1 MKLVKIMNYYQQD
14 CYGFALN
21 QHKQLVSIDQAVQLR
36 KDGHQTSYYCP
47 NTSCNG
53 ELTTVMGNVR
63 RNHFRHKTSHTVGCS
78 AESVEHHLAKTI
90 IENAINQQT
99 KISLFF
105 HCAMCNK
112 QKYDWPLPS
121 KINRAQKEYLYPN
134 TLYRGDVAAFEADD
148 HKPTVMFEVYYSHR
162 VDSIKQAGISRWV
175 EVSANQIIKS
185 FKDNPTHYQWD
196 VISAS
201 SSKKPLLCAD
211 CKSAF
216 DSFISQN
223 SRQQH
228 LPRHFKKISDIYKLY
243 NLLVSESVVSTII
256 EDMMYWSRQLA
267 NISTNSSTLAG
278 EQLKTDNNQLI
289 NTLYKLLRSP
299 ASNFFLTQSDEADFI
314 LSALVDQIDNK
325 SKAKIWKN
333 VFVGKLAV
341 GKWQLKLVMLFITPT
356 RAPNKTHFTDLTN
369 QIIYND
375 EAKKNNNSLAQI
387 ALFKSQG
394 KSLDKSHLVDAV
406 LQAFKDNYLLRFFLE
421 NPEFFNIDLLSATHD
436 YGFNQP
442 HFRSKSYYLKLIEI
456 APKIQNSELTL
467 NWLNDRLNP
476 HS

>member
-1 MKLVKIMNYYQQD
+1 MKLVKIMNYNQQD

-21 QHKQLVSIDQAVQLR
+21 QTKQLVSIDHAVQLR

-105 HCAMCNK
+105 HCAMCNI

-148 HKPTVMFEVYYSHR
+148 HKPTFMFEVYYSHR
-162 VDSIKQAGISRWV
+162 VDSIKQAGISRWI

-216 DSFISQN
+216 DSLLSQS

-228 LPRHFKKISDIYKLY
+228 LPRHFKKISNIYQLY
-243 NLLVSESVVSTII
+243 NLLISESVTSVII

-267 NISTNSSTLAG
+267 NISTNSSTTVG
-278 EQLKTDNNQLI
+278 EQFKTHNNQLI

-299 ASNFFLTQSDEADFI
+299 VSNFFLTQSDEAYFI
-314 LSALVDQIDNK
+314 LSVLVENINPKARAL
-325 SKAKIWKN
+325 IWKN
-333 VFVGKLAV
+333 VFFDKIDTAEWRFKIIKIFVPSIPFASKNP
-341 GKWQLKLVMLFITPT
+341 IS
-356 RAPNKTHFTDLTN
+356 DLTIQLSYN
-369 QIIYND
+369 QEVKSINVSLEQIAQAKAENKAIDRKQII
-375 EAKKNNNSLAQI
+375 L
-387 ALFKSQG
+387 
-394 KSLDKSHLVDAV
+394 AV
-406 LQAFKDNYLLRFFLE
+406 LQAFKGKYLLRFFLE
-421 NPEFFNIDLLSATHD
+421 NSEFFNIDLLCATHD

-456 APKIQNSELTL
+456 APKIQNSEITL
-467 NWLNDRLNP
+467 NWLNNRLKP
-476 HS
+476 SS